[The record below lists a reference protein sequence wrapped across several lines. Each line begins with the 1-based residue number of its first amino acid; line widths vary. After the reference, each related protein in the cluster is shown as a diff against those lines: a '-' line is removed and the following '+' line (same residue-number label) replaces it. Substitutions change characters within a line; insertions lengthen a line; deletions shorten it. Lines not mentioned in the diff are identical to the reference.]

1 MNLIAISLII
11 IVVLFAMLMSAF
23 EDKKEYCEIIQ
34 MQEEQIEEYEKIIFD
49 KEGEL

>member
-11 IVVLFAMLMSAF
+11 IGVLFAMLMSAF

-34 MQEEQIEEYEKIIFD
+34 HQAEVIEIYEKRIYE
-49 KEGEL
+49 KEG